1 MKVEYCSYSE
11 KLPSKNSNH
20 VMFNQKAWNESHEI
34 GVVKHYNELL
44 FWHTE
49 VMTQVAIKM
58 KQI

>member
-11 KLPSKNSNH
+11 KLPSKNFNH

-44 FWHTE
+44 F
-49 VMTQVAIKM
+49 
-58 KQI
+58 